1 MSAHRV
7 RGFLSGP
14 SNDHPGQPRSLLGGT
29 ELPPGAGALPSAT
42 ASLGTEEALGLNPVT
57 PQVTHED
64 GV

>member
-1 MSAHRV
+1 MLTGSE
-7 RGFLSGP
+7 GFSQVP
-14 SNDHPGQPRSLLGGT
+14 VMTTQASLAPCSGGT